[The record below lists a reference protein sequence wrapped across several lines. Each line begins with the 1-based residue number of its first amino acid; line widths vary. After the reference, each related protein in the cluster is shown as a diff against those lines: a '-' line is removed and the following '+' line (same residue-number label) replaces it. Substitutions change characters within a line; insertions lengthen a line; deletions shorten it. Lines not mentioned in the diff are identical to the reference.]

1 MLQAVDALRRGVERL
16 FGARPL
22 EDGGGDWLSG
32 AALLHGLRG
41 VDWLH
46 AATGLRVQW
55 PVRLIRFSRAVTIGV
70 AYLLVADIPGLTSS
84 FVAILAALL
93 MFDLAV
99 ALERRGLE
107 TYFTYLGAAHRLI
120 WPRALGTAVV
130 LVKGVIV
137 GLVFGVLAYL
147 GFPWILAAVLT
158 AGLAYTL
165 AESTPGNTSE
175 YVGLI
180 GGLAV
185 FDAVIKMGLGPRN
198 ELFFENLGPVVAEA
212 AISTFEALG
221 LGLVAGLLVGLLTRA
236 FLPRGY
242 RSRRSAAYSLP
253 PELVHVGGPDVA
265 LDPGQATAH
274 AIVEKDS
281 AVEKKSIAQ
290 TGLFE
295 EFGARVLA
303 IQRGARRI
311 PFPGGKE
318 KLLRGDSVLLLLPA
332 GQAEKVMRRFSRT
345 RAEHDEQTKED
356 EARGARA
363 GNAVQCDE

>member
-1 MLQAVDALRRGVERL
+1 MSRLRGGRWRLVDAGR
-16 FGARPL
+16 A
-22 EDGGGDWLSG
+22 SG
-32 AALLHGLRG
+32 E
-41 VDWLH
+41 WLH
-46 AATGLRVQW
+46 EGLEGLAVRW
-55 PVRLIRFSRAVTIGV
+55 PIRLIRFSRAVAIGL

-99 ALERRGLE
+99 AFEKQPLGRRLGKR
-107 TYFTYLGAAHRLI
+107 LGAYFGEAHGVI

-130 LVKGVIV
+130 LVKGFAV
-137 GLVFGVLAYL
+137 GFVFGVLSYL

-165 AESTPGNTSE
+165 AETTPGNTSE

-185 FDAVIKMGLGPRN
+185 FDAVIRMDFGPRS
-198 ELFFENLGPVVAEA
+198 EEFFWRLGPVVAA
-212 AISTFEALG
+212 SAISTFEALG
-221 LGLVAGLLVGLLTRA
+221 IGLGAGLLVGLVTRA
-236 FLPRGY
+236 VLPRGY

-274 AIVEKDS
+274 AVVEKDS
-281 AVEKKSIAQ
+281 SVEKRSIAEA
-290 TGLFE
+290 GLFA

-311 PFPGGKE
+311 PFPGGQE

-332 GQAEKVMRRFSRT
+332 GQAEKVMRRFGRSQ
-345 RAEHDEQTKED
+345 EHGTEEH
-356 EARGARA
+356 GADGLGADPDA
-363 GNAVQCDE
+363 GGRKHFYAGE